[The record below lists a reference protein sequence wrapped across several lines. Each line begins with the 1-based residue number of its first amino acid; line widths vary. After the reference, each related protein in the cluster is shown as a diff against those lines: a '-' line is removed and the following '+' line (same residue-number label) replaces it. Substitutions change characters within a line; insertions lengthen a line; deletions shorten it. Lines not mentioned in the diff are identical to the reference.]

1 MLVLINAHSNK
12 QESRNSNGNNTD
24 EHSSKSLV
32 YWTNDLHSLE
42 NTIHLVTLSYRSIS
56 DIIHTYGTI
65 Y

>member
-12 QESRNSNGNNTD
+12 QESHKSNGNYTD

-42 NTIHLVTLSYRSIS
+42 NTIHLVTLYIDR
-56 DIIHTYGTI
+56 
-65 Y
+65 